1 MADSPKVIV
10 LLLVFFL
17 LRLLPGDVCEVRL
30 AGSGLYVDDEMINEC
45 RDELGINDP
54 LSKQFVDFVGGYFTG
69 DLGNSMWTGE
79 PVLNA
84 YGLLFQGALGSTFAL
99 KETLTRSIPL
109 IFTGLAAALA
119 FRARLW
125 NIGAEGQLYLGAMAA
140 VAIGSGALDVPGIV
154 LVPLIIILG
163 AAAGAA
169 GMAVPTLLKTR
180 FGADEVVT
188 TLLLNFVILIF
199 LQMMLEGPLKDPMGL
214 GWPQS
219 PPILDQGMLPPLME
233 RMRVHSGLVIA
244 LVCAA
249 FAQFM
254 LARSVWGFRLR
265 AVGENAAAARHAG
278 IRVNRTLFSVA
289 IVSGG
294 LAGLAGVGEVA
305 GLKGYLTADLS
316 PGFGYTGIVVAMLAG
331 LSPMGVVIS
340 ALFIASVFVG
350 ADSMSRAM
358 GVSSYL
364 ADLVVSTSLLC
375 VLIGG
380 FFARYRFVRVGSK
393 EGRA

>member
-1 MADSPKVIV
+1 MIRIEPREAPSRALTLGVPILSAVIALALAAIPLAFAGANIV
-10 LLLVFFL
+10 TAYAEMFKGVF
-17 LRLLPGDVCEVRL
+17 
-30 AGSGLYVDDEMINEC
+30 GSMFAFSEM
-45 RDELGINDP
+45 
-54 LSKQFVDFVGGYFTG
+54 
-69 DLGNSMWTGE
+69 
-79 PVLNA
+79 
-84 YGLLFQGALGSTFAL
+84 
-99 KETLTRSIPL
+99 LTRATPL

-119 FRARLW
+119 FRAKLW

-140 VAIGSGALDVPGIV
+140 VAIGTGALDVPGFV
-154 LVPLIIILG
+154 LLPLIIILG
-163 AAAGAA
+163 CAGGAA
-169 GMAVPTLLKTR
+169 GMAVPAYLKTR

-219 PPILDQGMLPPLME
+219 SPILDQGMLPPLME
-233 RMRVHSGLVIA
+233 RMRLHSGLIIA
-244 LVCAA
+244 LFAA
-249 FAQFM
+249 VVAQFM

-289 IVSGG
+289 IVSGA
-294 LAGLAGVGEVA
+294 LAGMAGVSEVA

-331 LSPMGVVIS
+331 LNPLGVVIS

-364 ADLVVSTSLLC
+364 ADLVVATSLLC
-375 VLIGG
+375 ELVGG
-380 FFARYRFVRVGSK
+380 FVARYRITRVKPAEAAS
-393 EGRA
+393 

>member
-1 MADSPKVIV
+1 MARARRVCSRGGRAMIRIEPRETTSRAFTIGVPILSA
-10 LLLVFFL
+10 LLSLAFAA
-17 LRLLPGDVCEVRL
+17 LPLWL
-30 AGSGLYVDDEMINEC
+30 AGANPIA
-45 RDELGINDP
+45 
-54 LSKQFVDFVGGYFTG
+54 
-69 DLGNSMWTGE
+69 
-79 PVLNA
+79 A
-84 YGLLFQGALGSTFAL
+84 YGEMAKGVFGSVFAIS
-99 KETLTRSIPL
+99 EMLTRATPL

-119 FRARLW
+119 FRAKLW

-140 VAIGSGALDVPGIV
+140 VAIGGGVLDIPGYALIPV
-154 LVPLIIILG
+154 IIILG

-169 GMAVPTLLKTR
+169 GMMVPTWLKLR
-180 FGADEVVT
+180 FGSDEVVT

-199 LQMMLEGPLKDPMGL
+199 LQMMLEGPLKDPMGM

-219 PPILDQGMLPPLME
+219 APVLDQGMLPPLMD
-233 RMRVHSGLVIA
+233 RMRVHSGLIIA
-244 LVCAA
+244 LVLAA
-249 FAQFM
+249 IAQFM

-278 IRVNRTLFSVA
+278 INVKRSLFGVA

-294 LAGLAGVGEVA
+294 LAGLAGVSEVA

-331 LSPMGVVIS
+331 LSPAGVVVA

-358 GVSSYL
+358 GVSSFL
-364 ADLVVSTSLLC
+364 ADLVVSVSLLT
-375 VLIGG
+375 VLVGG
-380 FFARYRFVRVGSK
+380 FVAKYRIVKGGAS
-393 EGRA
+393 

>member
-1 MADSPKVIV
+1 MIRIEPRTAPT
-10 LLLVFFL
+10 
-17 LRLLPGDVCEVRL
+17 RLLT
-30 AGSGLYVDDEMINEC
+30 
-45 RDELGINDP
+45 LG
-54 LSKQFVDFVGGYFTG
+54 V
-69 DLGNSMWTGE
+69 
-79 PVLNA
+79 PVLSALVALALAAVPLAFAGADVAAA
-84 YGLLFQGALGSTFAL
+84 YGEMANGVFGSVFAFS
-99 KETLTRSIPL
+99 EMLTRATPL

-140 VAIGSGALDVPGIV
+140 VAIGAGAVDAPGIV
-154 LVPLIIILG
+154 LVPLIVVLG

-199 LQMMLEGPLKDPMGL
+199 VQMMLEGALKDPMGL

-219 PPILDQGMLPPLME
+219 APILDQGMLPTLIE

-244 LVCAA
+244 LIAA
-249 FAQFM
+249 GVAQFM

-289 IVSGG
+289 VVSGG
-294 LAGLAGVGEVA
+294 LAGLAGVSEVA

-331 LSPMGVVIS
+331 LSPAGVVIA

-350 ADSMSRAM
+350 ADSMSRAI

-364 ADLVVSTSLLC
+364 ADLVVSMSLLC

-380 FFARYRFVRVGSK
+380 FFARFKLVRS
-393 EGRA
+393 GRVAA

>member
-1 MADSPKVIV
+1 MIRIEPHTGQSRSLSLGIPV
-10 LLLVFFL
+10 LSALIALAFAAIPL
-17 LRLLPGDVCEVRL
+17 ML
-30 AGSGLYVDDEMINEC
+30 AGAN
-45 RDELGINDP
+45 P
-54 LSKQFVDFVGGYFTG
+54 LV
-69 DLGNSMWTGE
+69 
-79 PVLNA
+79 A
-84 YGLLFQGALGSTFAL
+84 YGEMFRGVFGSVFAFS
-99 KETLTRSIPL
+99 EMLTRATPL

-140 VAIGSGALDVPGIV
+140 VAVGSGALDLPGIV
-154 LVPLIIILG
+154 LLPLIILLG

-169 GMAVPTLLKTR
+169 GMVVPTVLKSR

-199 LQMMLEGPLKDPMGL
+199 LQMMLEGPLQDPMGL

-219 PPILDQGMLPPLME
+219 APILDQGMLPPLIE
-233 RMRVHSGLVIA
+233 RMRVHSGLILA
-244 LVCAA
+244 LVGAA
-249 FAQFM
+249 IAQFM
-254 LARSVWGFRLR
+254 LVRSVWGFKLR

-278 IRVNRTLFSVA
+278 IGVNRTLLSVA

-294 LAGLAGVGEVA
+294 LAGLAGVSEVA

-331 LSPMGVVIS
+331 LSPAGVVIA

-358 GVSSYL
+358 GVSSFL
-364 ADLVVSTSLLC
+364 ADLVVSMSLLC
-375 VLIGG
+375 VLVGG
-380 FFARYRFVRVGSK
+380 FLSRFRIVRTSS
-393 EGRA
+393 GRARP